1 MTLNKLEHFTLLIA
15 AGGLGAKI
23 ATGVTVLGIE
33 AWKWALWGGL
43 LIALGSFVQRAG
55 WKAAP

>member
-1 MTLNKLEHFTLLIA
+1 MKLTHLETLALMIA

-43 LIALGSFVQRAG
+43 VIALGSFIQRAG
-55 WKAAP
+55 WRTS